1 MNGNGTVL
9 WGFNFEFLC
18 AGWGQ
23 THVQRLDTRLR
34 P

>member
-18 AGWGQ
+18 ATWEQ
-23 THVQRLDTRLR
+23 TQVRLKLQHLNT
-34 P
+34 